1 MHRNMKMTPAR
12 KINRHVLFSVAGIG
26 GLPSISIFIPLGYK
40 IAQLPELTRSSS
52 LHQWLDYCFSRP
64 DCIWKGSYFSWTV
77 WSVLKK
83 PVSPIILVVLHKT
96 GRHYFSWFEHQK
108 TILLSSLPMVINS
121 RVCQQQHYLP
131 YGRKIALSWRM
142 HQKGRERPWTL
153 KKATTSHPE
162 ISYHFHVGNFPQPSN
177 LIKCPFSK
185 WKIFKYPKLHISF
198 HRQLGEGRE
207 RKHRKLRTR
216 GEVRLGIQ
224 SRNSFVTYLCS
235 CKF

>member
-1 MHRNMKMTPAR
+1 MTVSHSYLFLAIKKTEPYYYFILFCQETNRRRLNYKSRLLDAMHRNMKMTPAR

-96 GRHYFSWFEHQK
+96 GMHYFSWFEHQK

-131 YGRKIALSWRM
+131 YGR
-142 HQKGRERPWTL
+142 
-153 KKATTSHPE
+153 
-162 ISYHFHVGNFPQPSN
+162 
-177 LIKCPFSK
+177 
-185 WKIFKYPKLHISF
+185 
-198 HRQLGEGRE
+198 
-207 RKHRKLRTR
+207 
-216 GEVRLGIQ
+216 
-224 SRNSFVTYLCS
+224 
-235 CKF
+235 